1 MTTTDFIV
9 MGLVL
14 ILIGVNASPKVDDG
28 SNRIER
34 GARGPNTALAV
45 ALFSAAWA
53 YMGDGDQ
60 AAPRGVAALVVS
72 CAAGFMLATSIA
84 PESQERR
91 RGQAETLVLIGAAFL
106 VCGVVRA
113 IFF

>member
-1 MTTTDFIV
+1 MIATDFIV
-9 MGLVL
+9 MGLLL

-28 SNRIER
+28 SHRIER
-34 GARGPNTALAV
+34 GTRGPNTAFAL

-60 AAPRGVAALVVS
+60 AAPLGVAALVVS
-72 CAAGFMLATSIA
+72 CAAAFMLTASNA

-91 RGQAETLVLIGAAFL
+91 RGQAEALVLIGAALL

-113 IFF
+113 MFF